1 MTEQENFIELI
12 GSNAIKYN
20 EKYGIKC
27 VSVVIAQAILESGW
41 GKTSLARKYNNYFG
55 LKCGSSWKGKSVN
68 LATKEE
74 YTQGTYTDIRANF
87 RVYDSVEEGV
97 KGYFDFINT
106 SRYKNLKGVTDYKTY
121 IKNLK
126 KDGYATSSSYVDNL
140 TKLVK
145 QYKLT
150 AWDKKK
156 TVKYFAKPI
165 YKGSSLVDGLKAI
178 KVNSSFSYRRKI
190 AHVNEIKIYVGSAL
204 QNTKMLALLK
214 KGTLKKP

>member
-1 MTEQENFIELI
+1 MTKQEKFIELI

-20 EKYGIKC
+20 EKYDIKC

-41 GKTSLARKYNNYFG
+41 GKSSLARKYNNYFG
-55 LKCGSSWKGKSVN
+55 LKCGSTWKGKSVN

-74 YTQGTYTDIRANF
+74 YTKGTYTDIRANF
-87 RVYDSVEEGV
+87 RVYDSVEDGV

-126 KDGYATSSSYVDNL
+126 VDGYATSSSYVDNL
-140 TKLVK
+140 TKLVEK
-145 QYKLT
+145 YKLT
-150 AWDKKK
+150 TWDKKK
-156 TVKYFAKPI
+156 TVKYFAKPN
-165 YKGSSLVDGLKAI
+165 YNGYSLVDALKAI
-178 KVNSSFSYRRKI
+178 KVDSSFSYRRKI
-190 AHVNEIKIYVGSAL
+190 ARVNGIKIYVGSAL
-204 QNTKMLALLK
+204 QNKKMLALLK

>member
-1 MTEQENFIELI
+1 MTKQERFIELI

-20 EKYGIKC
+20 EKYDIKC

-41 GKTSLARKYNNYFG
+41 GKSSLATKYNNYFG
-55 LKCGSSWKGKSVN
+55 LKCGSTWKGKSVN

-74 YTQGTYTDIRANF
+74 YTEGTYTNIKANF

-106 SRYKNLKGVTDYKTY
+106 TRYKNLKGVTDYKTY

-126 KDGYATSSSYVDNL
+126 SDGYATSSSYIDNL
-140 TKLVK
+140 TKLVE

-150 AWDKKK
+150 TWDKKK
-156 TVKYFAKPI
+156 TVTYFVKPN
-165 YKGSSLVDGLKAI
+165 YKGYSLVDALKKI
-178 KVNSSFSYRRKI
+178 KVDNSYTYRAKI
-190 AHVNEIKIYVGSAL
+190 ASVNGIKNYVGSAL
-204 QNTKMLALLK
+204 QNTTMLALLK
-214 KGTLKKP
+214 RGTLKKP

>member
-1 MTEQENFIELI
+1 MTEQEKFIELI
-12 GSNAIKYN
+12 GSNAVKYN
-20 EKYGIKC
+20 EKYDIKC
-27 VSVVIAQAILESGW
+27 ISVVIAQAILESGW
-41 GKTSLARKYNNYFG
+41 GKSSLARKYNNYFG
-55 LKCGSSWKGKSVN
+55 LKCGSTWKGKSVN

-126 KDGYATSSSYVDNL
+126 ADGYATSSSYVDNL
-140 TKLVK
+140 TKLVE

-150 AWDKKK
+150 TWDKKK
-156 TVKYFAKPI
+156 TVTYFAKPN
-165 YKGSSLVDGLKAI
+165 YNGYSLVDGLKAI

-190 AHVNEIKIYVGSAL
+190 ASANGIKNYIGSAL
-204 QNTKMLALLK
+204 QNNKMLSLLK

>member
-1 MTEQENFIELI
+1 MTKQEKFIELI

-20 EKYGIKC
+20 QKYNIKC

-41 GKTSLARKYNNYFG
+41 GKSLLSSKYHNYFG
-55 LKCGSSWKGKSVN
+55 LKCGSTWKGKSVN

-126 KDGYATSSSYVDNL
+126 SDGYATSSSYVDNL
-140 TKLVK
+140 TKLVEK
-145 QYKLT
+145 YKLT
-150 AWDKKK
+150 TWDKKK
-156 TVKYFAKPI
+156 TVKYFAKPN
-165 YKGSSLVDGLKAI
+165 YNGYSLVDGLKAI

-190 AHVNEIKIYVGSAL
+190 ARVNGIKIYVGSAL
-204 QNTKMLALLK
+204 QNKKMLALLK

>member
-1 MTEQENFIELI
+1 MTEQEKFIELI
-12 GSNAIKYN
+12 GSNALKYN
-20 EKYGIKC
+20 EKYDIKC

-41 GKTSLARKYNNYFG
+41 GKSILASKYNNYFG
-55 LKCGSSWKGKSVN
+55 LKCGSSWQGRSVN

-87 RVYDSVEEGV
+87 RVYDSVAEGV

-106 SRYKNLKGVTDYKTY
+106 SRYKNLKGVTNYKTY

-126 KDGYATSSSYVDNL
+126 KDGYATSSSYVNNL
-140 TKLVK
+140 TKLVEH
-145 QYKLT
+145 YKLT
-150 AWDKKK
+150 RWDKKK
-156 TVKYFAKPI
+156 TVKYFAKPN
-165 YKGSSLVDGLKAI
+165 YNGTSLVDALKAI

-190 AHVNEIKIYVGSAL
+190 ARVNGIKIYVGSAS
-204 QNTKMLALLK
+204 QNKKMLALLK

>member
-1 MTEQENFIELI
+1 M
-12 GSNAIKYN
+12 
-20 EKYGIKC
+20 
-27 VSVVIAQAILESGW
+27 VIAQAILESYW
-41 GKTSLARKYNNYFG
+41 GRSSLASKYNNYFG

-74 YTQGTYTDIRANF
+74 YKPGTYKDIRANF

-97 KGYFDFINT
+97 QGYFDFINT
-106 SRYKNLKGVTDYKTY
+106 RRYKNLKGVTDYKTY

-126 KDGYATSSSYVDNL
+126 KDGYATSSRYVDNL
-140 TKLVK
+140 TMLVE

-150 AWDKKK
+150 VWDKKK
-156 TVKYFAKPI
+156 SVKYFAKPN
-165 YKGSSLVDGLKAI
+165 YTGSSLVDGLKAI

-190 AHVNEIKIYVGSAL
+190 ARVNGIKIYVGSAA
-204 QNTKMLALLK
+204 QNKKMLALLK